1 MNELHW
7 WEVGNVGVVIYLAL
21 TLYSRIQLLRREEV
35 TIELFEIA
43 AQEQSKRLKEQN

>member
-21 TLYSRIQLLRREEV
+21 TLYSRIQLMRREEV
-35 TIELFEIA
+35 TVELFEIA
-43 AQEQSKRLKEQN
+43 VQEQSKRIKEQH